1 MMRRSRAWILVPVA
15 LALGCGDEPTP
26 PAFPTVEM
34 FASGGDGQ
42 FGTAGQVLSQRLQV
56 LVRAVVGGGPQEGV
70 PVLWEVLEGDAT
82 FTTSA
87 ATLTDEG
94 GSAYATVK
102 LGAEVGDV
110 VVRATV
116 TSQET
121 ATATFRLFA
130 VAPPQLQALST
141 TGATAGQSLVLSGLN
156 FSPAVSQNV
165 VLFSGIRGRVAVANT
180 TELTVEVPPCLSSRQ
195 VNVTV
200 QLGSVASNAL
210 PLVVT
215 GGDEILQLSPG
226 EKVDVADDGGL
237 TCLRLGGGP
246 GVSYLALVYS
256 ASTLASAQ
264 HGFRLTGLADQSAPL
279 ASDSPI
285 ERVVDP
291 VAQVDPP
298 TDAAP
303 HVGVHDRFEE
313 RLRWAEASA
322 LRARPPSPGASS
334 AEVGPSSAP
343 AAVPSQGDRRT
354 FKVFNADGKFDEVKA
369 VAEYV
374 GDEVALFV
382 EEGGSSGFTA
392 GDLSAFAD
400 RFDDVIHPTV
410 TGAFGDASDL
420 DRNDRVVILFTSTVN
435 KLTPRGSQGFVG
447 GFFYGID
454 LLPGRDGSNGGEV
467 FYTLV
472 PDPNATFS
480 DARPKAKLLEIV
492 PAILAHEF
500 QHMVHFNERILTLKT
515 EANEALWLSEGLA
528 QMAEELVARAY
539 VAAGNAGGADIF
551 RSGNRGRARRYLQ
564 DPSETSLIFGSGQG
578 SLAERGA
585 AWLHVLY
592 LASQGGEGV
601 LGQLT
606 RTTRIGVDNI
616 TSRTGKDWPGVLVD
630 WWSATYLDGTG
641 LGTAIEYPGLDLR
654 SLLGGVNYSLAP
666 EVVGGG
672 DFVRS
677 GSLWSSSAQY
687 YIVVPTLQGSVSLRL
702 GGEAGGVSTPGAALR
717 WRIIR
722 LP

>member
-1 MMRRSRAWILVPVA
+1 MGRRHVWMLVPA
-15 LALGCGDEPTP
+15 AFALGCGDGPTP
-26 PAFPTVEM
+26 PDFPTVEM
-34 FASGGDGQ
+34 VASGGDGQ
-42 FGTAGQVLSQRLQV
+42 FGTAGQVLGQRLQV
-56 LVRAVVGGGPQEGV
+56 LVRGATGNLPQEGV
-70 PVLWEVLEGDAT
+70 PVLWKVEEGDAT
-82 FTTSA
+82 FTTSE

-94 GSAYATVK
+94 GSAYATVR
-102 LGAEVGDV
+102 LGAALGEV

-130 VAPPQLQALST
+130 VDRPQLQGLST
-141 TGATAGQSLVLSGLN
+141 TAATAGQSLVLSGLN
-156 FSPAVSQNV
+156 FSPVADQSV
-165 VLFSGIRGRVAVANT
+165 VLFSGIRGQVSVAST

-210 PLVVT
+210 PLAVS

-226 EKVDVADDGGL
+226 EIVDVADDGGL

-264 HGFRLTGLADQSAPL
+264 HGFRLTGLVDQSVPL
-279 ASDSPI
+279 ASEIPT
-285 ERVVDP
+285 ERVVGRMAP
-291 VAQVDPP
+291 VGPR
-298 TDAAP
+298 TDTEAYSS
-303 HVGVHDRFEE
+303 VHDQFEE
-313 RLRWAEASA
+313 RLREAEALA
-322 LRARPPSPGASS
+322 LQARTPSHGASS
-334 AEVGPSSAP
+334 GEGGASSAP

-354 FKVFNADGKFDEVKA
+354 FKVFNSDGKFDDVKA

-382 EEGGSSGFTA
+382 EEGGESGFTA
-392 GDLSAFAD
+392 GDLAAFAD

-410 TGAFGDASDL
+410 TGAFGDPSDL
-420 DRNDRVVILFTSTVN
+420 DGNDRVVILFTSTVN
-435 KLTPRGSQGFVG
+435 KLTPRGTQGFVG

-454 LLPGRDGSNGGEV
+454 LLPERDGSNGGEV
-467 FYTLV
+467 FYTLI
-472 PDPNATFS
+472 PDPTGQFA

-500 QHMVHFNERILTLKT
+500 QHMVHFNERILVVKA
-515 EANEALWLSEGLA
+515 EANEALWLSEALA
-528 QMAEELVARAY
+528 QMAEELVAKEYLASGD
-539 VAAGNAGGADIF
+539 AKEADVF

-564 DPSETSLIFGSGQG
+564 DPSETSLIVGSGQG
-578 SLAERGA
+578 TLEERGA
-585 AWLHVLY
+585 GWLHVLY
-592 LASQGGEGV
+592 LSAQGGDGV

-606 RTTRIGVDNI
+606 RSTRIGIDNI
-616 TSRTGKDWPGVLVD
+616 TSRTGKDWPGVLAD
-630 WWSATYLDGTG
+630 WWSATYLDGKG
-641 LGTAIEYPGLDLR
+641 LGTVQEYPGIDLR
-654 SLLGGVNYSLAP
+654 SLLSGVNYSLTP
-666 EVVGGG
+666 EAVGGG

-687 YIVVPTLQGSVSLRL
+687 YILGPALQGSVSLRL